1 MFELT
6 MSQGQEKDTGEG
18 GVLGSERSICKG
30 PEAGKGLTGSENEKE
45 SECCV
50 KQGAGPR
57 SAGQR
62 LRPERSQVP
71 GLAPRCL
78 RVFLDRVGTCCRRV
92 ALGQSCP
99 SLSLW
104 PPLDNGQ
111 PSRLNARSV
120 CTKCTWSPQDTR
132 SFLPPFLTLL
142 ICLEGLWP
150 HLQVG
155 LGQGQS
161 LQHQGYTTWLCP
173 SWRPVLWPPGGLD
186 SCQTDHL
193 LYSVPSSDLMA
204 QEGSQP
210 QATWQRRRVRVS
222 PPPHPASSTSQPDSH
237 SVPTHPRLLP
247 SNHPF
252 FPLRSVLRS
261 CSILTKLTT
270 S

>member
-1 MFELT
+1 MFELM
-6 MSQGQEKDTGEG
+6 MSQGQEKDAGEG

-50 KQGAGPR
+50 KQEAGPR

-62 LRPERSQVP
+62 LCPERSQVP

-78 RVFLDRVGTCCRRV
+78 RVFLDRVGICCRCV

-99 SLSLW
+99 SLSLC

-132 SFLPPFLTLL
+132 SFLPPFLTSL

-161 LQHQGYTTWLCP
+161 LRQQGYC
-173 SWRPVLWPPGGLD
+173 GL
-186 SCQTDHL
+186 
-193 LYSVPSSDLMA
+193 
-204 QEGSQP
+204 QEGWTPAKQIISYILSP
-210 QATWQRRRVRVS
+210 ALTQRPKRGASPRPHGKGEESGSLPHPTS
-222 PPPHPASSTSQPDSH
+222 PPLPLSQTAILSRHTPDCSNPIIH
-237 SVPTHPRLLP
+237 S
-247 SNHPF
+247 
-252 FPLRSVLRS
+252 FP
-261 CSILTKLTT
+261 CAQF
-270 S
+270 